1 MNNNNKKKIVK
12 QQWPIWEDEIYD
24 YPEHI
29 LKMLEESENCKLEW
43 KYEKALEIAQK
54 IVVED
59 AECIPALEEI
69 ADNLLSL
76 NKIKESEKTI
86 KYIFTLTDDSY
97 TANYIY
103 WFLLSKKWMF
113 HESVMYLDKANKLRQ
128 NNAEIL
134 RCLWWSLFMASDKK
148 RWLLILERA
157 RNLFPSD
164 VMILCDLAVCY
175 LDLHEDE
182 KAINT
187 LIKASEIDPNDER
200 VIKTMKM
207 AYEIQKVKNKQRF
220 N

>member
-1 MNNNNKKKIVK
+1 MVNKKRSVK
-12 QQWPIWEDEIYD
+12 DQWVVWNNDVYD
-24 YPEHI
+24 YPDHI
-29 LKMLEESENCKLEW
+29 LRMLEQSENYKLEW
-43 KYEKALEIAQK
+43 NYEEALAISQK

-76 NKIKESEKTI
+76 DKVKESEKTI
-86 KYIFTLTDDSY
+86 KYIFTLTESSY

-103 WFLLSKKWMF
+103 WFLLSKKWKF
-113 HESVMYLDKANKLRQ
+113 SDSVIYLENANRLKQ

-134 RCLWWSLFMASDKK
+134 RCLWWSLFMSSNKK

-157 RNLFPSD
+157 RNLFPGD

-175 LDLHEDE
+175 LDLQEDT

-187 LIKASEIDPNDER
+187 LLKAKEIDPNDER
-200 VIKTMKM
+200 VIRSMQM
-207 AYEIQKVKNKQRF
+207 LNNLRKVKDNTV
-220 N
+220 